1 MVAEVRASTRP
12 ARRKRVERFSGF
24 AIASLFFFGVIASPW
39 WSAPAF
45 ALRTLEPG
53 AKAPDI
59 ELTGLTGEGAKFST
73 LAGPKGLVV
82 IYWATWSP
90 RSSEILQFTEQELLK
105 YGKMGLNFIAVNADH
120 EEMKAGDLQ
129 AVRDKAKELGI
140 TLPVFFDK
148 GLVGYDAFGIMSV
161 PTTLILDGSLSLKVA
176 YPGFPSAARTDLP
189 ETIDAL
195 LGIVR
200 EKRPEKSQYLLDHKA
215 KNYALQYYNFGKLLF
230 LSARSPSG
238 ELRGGVPQS
247 AIDRLDEAIRRD
259 PDFFRPYLLKAIICH
274 AAKEYPLRD
283 AALDNIRKREF
294 QEPYE
299 HRILALG
306 YLEMGMDDAASDH
319 LRALSALSPRDP
331 AGLFGQVVL
340 SQRRKDAA
348 EAKKTVAALSAIP
361 AAKEVLGEEVSA
373 LFTPDGAVKPG
384 AERAVRDTLERL
396 LEIEKKPM
404 ETIRSGTLVRS
415 EDVGK

>member
-1 MVAEVRASTRP
+1 M
-12 ARRKRVERFSGF
+12 KRHLRISL
-24 AIASLFFFGVIASPW
+24 AASLFLASIASPCW
-39 WSAPAF
+39 TASAL
-45 ALRTLEPG
+45 ALRTLEQG

-59 ELTGLTGEGAKFST
+59 ELTGLAGEGARFST

-82 IYWATWSP
+82 IYWATWSS
-90 RSSEILQFTEQELLK
+90 RSPGILRFAEQELLK
-105 YGKMGLNFIAVNADH
+105 YGKLGMNVVAVNADH

-129 AVRDKAKELGI
+129 AVRDRVKELGL
-140 TLPVFFDK
+140 TLPVFLDK
-148 GLVGYDAFGIMSV
+148 GLAGYNALGIIST
-161 PTTLILDGSLSLKVA
+161 PTTLVLDNALTLREA
-176 YPGFPSAARTDLP
+176 YPGFPSVARTDLP
-189 ETIDAL
+189 EKIDAV
-195 LGIVR
+195 LGIER
-200 EKRPEKSQYLLDHKA
+200 GKRPEKSQYLLDHKA
-215 KNYALQYYNFGKLLF
+215 KNYALQYYNLGKRMF

-238 ELRGGVPQS
+238 ELRGGVPRS

-259 PDFFRPYLLKAIICH
+259 PDFFRPYLLKAIIYH
-274 AAKEYPLRD
+274 AAEERPLRD

-306 YLEMGMDDAASDH
+306 YLEMGMDNAASDH
-319 LRALSALSPRDP
+319 LKSLSALSPRDP
-331 AGLFGQVVL
+331 AGLFGQAVL

-348 EAKKTVAALSAIP
+348 AAKAAVAALSALP
-361 AAKEVLGEEVSA
+361 EAREALGEEVSA

-404 ETIRSGTLVRS
+404 GTIRSDAPVRS